1 LEESQD
7 VRIHSHFRI
16 RWHIQNLIKRVRR
29 FAVTFF
35 VLLLLFASVV
45 VGKNVFL
52 GQLSHEVEKAFQYSG
67 LRMSYFPPAIILE
80 DVRSLTG
87 PPLFRARLVRIE
99 LPFLSLLR
107 NEKSVR
113 VFLNG
118 PQFEMRPGTPE
129 HQSGRLRL
137 PVSLPFSIERGLIQD
152 GTLSF
157 ESEKGSFEALGL
169 KVLFTQRRDEF
180 SLKAVSE
187 KSRFTSRPEGLEFGG
202 SLNVALSGKG
212 KDFAIERLTVEGPDV
227 ALKGEGRFSN
237 LQDPEFDI
245 DTRFEVETA
254 YAAALLNLPFQ
265 WSGKAGG
272 QGKLVRK
279 GGRVSFTSN
288 IGGDRIVLSGVP
300 MGRINGRLGID
311 FGTGGTVN
319 LNVQKPGGPLET
331 VSISFRG
338 GRVEGQVR
346 GAFLDP
352 VMKDLGIAWP
362 VKSPAW
368 GAFSMENGRLD
379 ADAEFRDETL
389 DREGD
394 RFSFRGAVKVR
405 FTVKTQDLEITTK
418 DLQSMFARLEAR
430 SALGV
435 NGNIDTEIRGTV
447 TDLKQAREFVSLA
460 VGKAFDFPEIRGAG
474 FADVRLTGSTRSPRV
489 EIKGTFEPAGF
500 DLFNAAFVEGEAV
513 ILDERFDGRFRA
525 EDPDLKADFE
535 VSVDGDRTVAEIRNA
550 EGDVT
555 KVFSALQIPVSL
567 EGRAAG
573 DFHVVQTLTSQAV
586 SGTFTSPELKGY
598 GQTFNKVAG
607 RLEWKDGTL
616 SFPEFGLDLYGG
628 RLQGRALLGLA
639 DQAFDVDLHGENVDV
654 SRLTPV
660 ASGVLSLDAA
670 GRGIFGKDRL
680 GGRFTVRDFLLSPIQ
695 KTEVSGE
702 FGLDYRRD
710 RLALDVRAGFL
721 PGDNQ
726 AQALLSIP
734 LSEDS
739 ITGSVKGH
747 WTNLDLLLAWTGAK
761 GRLDFAAELSGTRSA
776 PHISGTV
783 GFAGPLMP
791 FPRFAHA
798 VTDYSGT
805 LQIEDGRITASD
817 VKGKLGGGD
826 VKGGGEIGLGPTGVE
841 TIDVSMEGK
850 DMQVAPLERTRAL
863 VDGTARLIKDS
874 RQFIL
879 DGDFLIKR
887 LNWRREIYEK
897 FGFSSQAFYSPNR
910 EPGFFDNLSL
920 NLRFRATDNA
930 LMDNSLGRVSGRF
943 DLSVTGDVNDPVL
956 LGDIEVLKG
965 TINFQD
971 QKFRVLSGRLSFF
984 NPASLDPYL
993 DLRAETY
1000 VKDYRVTMTLNGP
1013 ATRLKPEF
1021 SSSPPMPAEDVLA
1034 LLAMGEA
1041 FKRTYSYNPDQSTTL
1056 STASLLSFQIAD
1068 QAKKRAEGL
1077 FTLDRFRIDPF
1088 VTGTSAEMTARLT
1101 LGKKLSRNV
1110 LFIYSTNLATQ
1121 REEIYRMEWDV
1132 SGDFSLVGVR
1142 NELGRVSFDLKFR
1155 KRF

>member
-1 LEESQD
+1 
-7 VRIHSHFRI
+7 VRIHPHLRVHG
-16 RWHIQNLIKRVRR
+16 HIQNLIKRVRR

-35 VLLLLFASVV
+35 VLLILFGSVI

-52 GQLSHEVEKAFQYSG
+52 GQLSREVQKSFLYGQ

-80 DVRSLTG
+80 DVRSLAG
-87 PPLFRARLVRIE
+87 LPLFRARRVRIE

-107 NEKSVR
+107 NEKSVN
-113 VFLNG
+113 VFLDG
-118 PQFEMRPGTPE
+118 PQIRVRPGTP
-129 HQSGRLRL
+129 QGRPLKL
-137 PVSLPFSIERGLIQD
+137 PVSLPFSIGRGLIQD
-152 GTLSF
+152 GTFAF
-157 ESEKGSFEALGL
+157 ESEKGFFEARGL

-180 SLKAVSE
+180 SLKAASE
-187 KSRFTSRPEGLEFGG
+187 KSTFTSIPQGLEFGG

-212 KDFAIERLTVEGPDV
+212 KDVRIERLTVEGPDITV
-227 ALKGEGRFSN
+227 KGEGRLGS

-254 YAAALLNLPFQ
+254 YAAGILGLPFR
-265 WSGKAGG
+265 WTGKAGG

-279 GGRVSFTSN
+279 AGQLSFNSD

-300 MGRINGRLGID
+300 MGRIKGRLNIG
-311 FGTGGTVN
+311 FGTGGRVD
-319 LNVQKPGGPLET
+319 LDIQKPGLPPES

-338 GRVEGQVR
+338 GRVEGQVK
-346 GAFLDP
+346 GAYLDP
-352 VMKDLGIAWP
+352 VIKDIGIAWP

-368 GAFSMENGRLD
+368 GTFRMENGKLD
-379 ADAEFRDETL
+379 ADAEFRDQTL

-405 FTVKTQDLEITTK
+405 FDVKTQDLEITTQ
-418 DLQSMFARLEAR
+418 DIQSEFGRLEAR
-430 SALGV
+430 SALRV
-435 NGNIDTEIRGTV
+435 NGNVDTEIRGTV
-447 TDLKQAREFVSLA
+447 TDVKQAREFVSLA
-460 VGKAFDFPEIRGAG
+460 LGTAFVFPEIRGAG
-474 FADVRLTGSTRSPRV
+474 YADIRLTGSALNPRV
-489 EIKGTFEPAGF
+489 AIKGSFGPAGF
-500 DLFNAAFVEGEAV
+500 DLFDAAFVEGEAV
-513 ILDERFDGRFRA
+513 IFDQGFEGQFHA
-525 EDPDLKADFE
+525 EDPDLKADIQ
-535 VSVDGDRTVAEIRNA
+535 VSVDADKTVAEIRNA
-550 EGDVT
+550 EGDIA
-555 KVFSALQIPVSL
+555 KLFSALQIPVSL

-586 SGTFTSPELKGY
+586 TGTFTSPEVRGY
-598 GQTFNKVAG
+598 GQTFGQVAG
-607 RLEWKDGTL
+607 RLDWKDGTL
-616 SFPEFGLDLYGG
+616 SFPEIGLDLYGG
-628 RLQGRALLGLA
+628 RLQGRAQLGLA
-639 DQAFDVDLHGENVDV
+639 DLAFDADLHAENVDI
-654 SRLTPV
+654 SRLTPK
-660 ASGVLSLDAA
+660 AGGVLSLDIA
-670 GRGIFGKDRL
+670 GRGVFGKDKL

-695 KTEVSGE
+695 KTEARGE
-702 FGLDYRRD
+702 FSLDYVRD
-710 RLALDVRAGFL
+710 RIALDLRAAFL
-721 PGDNQ
+721 PGDNE
-726 AQALLSIP
+726 AQALISLP
-734 LSEDS
+734 RAEDS
-739 ITGSVKGH
+739 LAGSFKGH
-747 WTNLDLLLAWTGAK
+747 WTNLDLLLPWAGAK
-761 GRLDFAAELSGTRSA
+761 GRLDFTAELSGTKSV
-776 PHISGTV
+776 PHVSGTI
-783 GFAGPLMP
+783 GIQGPLMP

-798 VTDYSGT
+798 ITDYSGT
-805 LQIEDGRITASD
+805 LQIEDNRITASD

-826 VKGGGEIGLGPTGVE
+826 VKGAGEIGLGPSGVE

-887 LNWRREIYEK
+887 LSWRREIYEK
-897 FGFSSQAFYSPNR
+897 FGFSSQAIYAPNR

-920 NLRFRATDNA
+920 NLRLRAAENA

-943 DLSVTGDVNDPVL
+943 DVSITGDINDPVL

-965 TINFQD
+965 NVNFQD
-971 QKFRVLSGRLSFF
+971 QTFRVLTGRLSFF
-984 NPASLDPYL
+984 NPISLDPYL
-993 DLRAETY
+993 ELRAETY
-1000 VKDYRVTMTLNGP
+1000 VKNYRVTMTLSGP
-1013 ATRLKPEF
+1013 ASRLKPEF

-1041 FKRTYSYNPDQSTTL
+1041 FKRTYSYDPDRSTTL

-1121 REEIYRMEWDV
+1121 REEIYRMEWEV
-1132 SGDFSLVGVR
+1132 GSDFSLVGVR

-1155 KRF
+1155 TRF